1 MPTTKDRLMQALP
14 DHSARRSFCLAL
26 IGFLVLTFA
35 VAAVGGAVTAS
46 SVQTWYP
53 TLNKP
58 AFNPPD
64 WIFGPVWTALYAM
77 MAMSAA
83 LVWAGAR
90 PPARRTAITW
100 FLIQLALNLGWSL
113 LFFGLQQVALAFGW
127 LVLLW
132 LAIAMTIRSF
142 WPVSR
147 PAGLLLVP
155 YLAWVSFAGLLNFHI
170 WRLN

>member
-1 MPTTKDRLMQALP
+1 MPTTKDRLMDILP
-14 DHSARRSFCLAL
+14 GRSGWRSFWLAL
-26 IGFLVLTFA
+26 AGFLVLTFA
-35 VAAVGGAVTAS
+35 VAAVGGAVTAN

-77 MAMSAA
+77 MAVSAA
-83 LVWAGAR
+83 LVWSRAL
-90 PPARRTAITW
+90 PPARRTAIAW

-113 LFFGLQQVALAFGW
+113 LFFGLHQVAFAFGW

-132 LAIAMTIRSF
+132 LAIAMTIRRF
-142 WPVSR
+142 WPISR
-147 PAGLLLVP
+147 TAGLLLIP
-155 YLAWVSFAGLLNFHI
+155 YLAWVGFAGLLNFLI

>member
-1 MPTTKDRLMQALP
+1 MDELP
-14 DHSARRSFCLAL
+14 DRPGRCSFWLAL
-26 IGFLVLTFA
+26 AGFLVLTFA

-64 WIFGPVWTALYAM
+64 WIFGPVWTALYGM
-77 MAMSAA
+77 MAVSAA
-83 LVWAGAR
+83 LVWSGAR

-100 FLIQLALNLGWSL
+100 FLIQLSLNLGWSL
-113 LFFGLQQVALAFGW
+113 LFFGLQQVAFAFGW
-127 LVLLW
+127 LILLW
-132 LAIAMTIRSF
+132 LAIAMTIRCF
-142 WPVSR
+142 WRISS
-147 PAGLLLVP
+147 PAALLLLP
-155 YLAWVSFAGLLNFHI
+155 YLAWVSFAGLLNFLI